1 VPEEGPEDHVRS
13 DSAEGSALVG
23 VRGEDDEA
31 MICHTDL
38 ANLILLPLDL
48 GKQGINIIVEA
59 V

>member
-1 VPEEGPEDHVRS
+1 MPDESPEDHVRS

-38 ANLILLPLDL
+38 AKILLPDL
-48 GKQGINIIVEA
+48 SKAQY
-59 V
+59 